1 MKYFILQT
9 PGEIRLVT
17 ASDTIDGKLNLQMKG
32 FRTASGIPESWE
44 KDEKMSVGFLERLLK
59 HGYISITESEYAT
72 YLKTSETLISNEG
85 KEPEGEAYTIV
96 PWETVE
102 MQFSPGFLNDPNEYL
117 ESPELRN
124 FCVYSSDTFI
134 DGDLIIDY
142 SELATT
148 AQTKTRNIIVNGN
161 LTIKGNF
168 DAGQDIEALPQFV
181 YITGDL
187 NADNLIL
194 SGWLDIIVAG
204 NATISNTVFGYFGE
218 SGGRLQIKG
227 NLTTRYLLNGFMY
240 RIEVKGT
247 TNGVCYSF
255 DPIDSVEG
263 FEAQKIKDSFGE
275 GEELTTSPLETSV
288 IPYDKDLK
296 EYGFNFELTCAM
308 LRKGQTIFK
317 SI

>member
-9 PGEIRLVT
+9 PGEIRLLS
-17 ASDTIDGKLNLQMKG
+17 ASNAFDGKLSLQMKG
-32 FRTASGIPESWE
+32 FRITSGILETWA

-59 HGYISITESEYAT
+59 QGYISITEFEYAR
-72 YLKTSETLISNEG
+72 YLKTSATLLSNEG
-85 KEPEGEAYTIV
+85 KEPEGETCHIV
-96 PWETVE
+96 PWAAVE
-102 MQFSPGFLNDPNEYL
+102 MQFYPGFFNDPNEYL

-124 FCVYSSDTFI
+124 FCVYAGDTFI

-187 NADNLIL
+187 NAENLIL

-204 NATISNTVFGYFGE
+204 NATIGNMVFGYFGE
-218 SGGRLQIKG
+218 PGGRLQVKG

-240 RIEVKGT
+240 RIEVEGI
-247 TNGVCYSF
+247 TNGICYSF
-255 DPIDSVEG
+255 DPIDSVAG
-263 FEAQKIKDSFGE
+263 FEAQKIKDSFSE
-275 GEELTTSPLETSV
+275 EEELVASPLASSV
-288 IPYDKDLK
+288 IPYDQDIK